1 MATKTRHSFSYWQW
15 RVILCSMI
23 GYSMFYFVR
32 KNFSFAMPVL
42 NEQYG
47 ISNTNF
53 GIILSL
59 VGIIYGV
66 SKFLNGFIA
75 DRFNARWHMVIGL
88 SVCVLL
94 NFLFGWSDHLSTW
107 ITGATSGPDFI
118 GAMVT
123 IMAVLLILNNIFQG
137 CGFPPCNR
145 LLVHW
150 VPPKELAT
158 KTAIW
163 NTSHSIGAGVL
174 AVLCGYIIG
183 KTGDWRLCFW
193 IPGIIAAAGVFFI
206 IFTLRD
212 TPTSVGLEE
221 LPGTKTEIDEDT
233 SSAAYRAYVRK
244 KVFLNPVIW
253 VLAIADLFVYVVRF
267 AVLDWGPTFL
277 GKMSVPLSPELS
289 GWTIGIFE
297 VAGCAGMLFT
307 GWISDRFFGGKS
319 HRVVAVDMFL
329 VAACLVALQLLPENA
344 SPYLVLGLLA
354 LAGFF
359 LYGPQAL
366 INVTACK
373 HATKKA
379 AASAGGLIGLMSYGS
394 VVITGAGLGAFS
406 DRFGWDHLFILMAGF
421 AIVGGLLVAAL
432 WNIKDDGYIHED
444 GPQEP

>member
-1 MATKTRHSFSYWQW
+1 MKPTKKSFSYWQW
-15 RVILCSMI
+15 RVIICSMI

-42 NEQYG
+42 SQQYG
-47 ISNTNF
+47 ITNTDF

-66 SKFLNGFIA
+66 SKFLNGFVA

-88 SVCVLL
+88 SVCVGL
-94 NFLFGWSDHLSTW
+94 NFLFGWSDRISTI
-107 ITGATSGPDFI
+107 ITGQTGGPDFV
-118 GAMVT
+118 GTMVLVMG
-123 IMAVLLILNNIFQG
+123 ILLVLNNVFQG

-145 LLVHW
+145 LLNHW

-174 AVLCGYIIG
+174 AVLCGYIVSR
-183 KTGDWRLCFW
+183 TGDWRLCFW
-193 IPGIIAAAGVFFI
+193 IPGAIAAVGILFI
-206 IFTLRD
+206 IITLRD
-212 TPTSVGLEE
+212 TPKSVGLPE
-221 LPGTKTEIDEDT
+221 LADTKTELDDNDT
-233 SSAAYRAYVRK
+233 PQAYREFVKK
-244 KVFLNPVIW
+244 KVFLNPIIW
-253 VLAIADLFVYVVRF
+253 ALAVTDLFVYVVRF

-277 GKMSVPLSPELS
+277 GKMAVPLSPQLG

-297 VAGCAGMLFT
+297 VAGCAGMLAA
-307 GWISDRFFGGKS
+307 GWISDRFFGGKT
-319 HRVVAVDMFL
+319 HRVCAVEMGLVAV
-329 VAACLVALQLLPENA
+329 CLVVLHLLPPTA
-344 SPYLVLGLLA
+344 SPVLVLCILA

-366 INVTACK
+366 LGVTASK

-379 AASAGGLIGLMSYGS
+379 ASSAVGLIGLMSYVS
-394 VVITGAGLGAFS
+394 VIITGAGLGWFS

-421 AIVGGLLVAAL
+421 AVAGGIIVALL
-432 WNIKDDGYIHED
+432 WNIKDDGYIHENK
-444 GPQEP
+444 